1 MLSLYNAK
9 ISNFLL
15 FCSHAVCVKH
25 MQPYVYMIPSLSQ
38 CVHYLFIVSVKNNIR
53 INNQVCRNCL
63 DDTDAHFTRTTKLC
77 IGYKTKSQWKAPYSQ
92 QAIVCI
98 SGNCFSCFFQIQC
111 QMDSFRLVRYEM
123 STGKSSCGVENILLQ
138 QRHNAAPGMI
148 LVSKPTAALA
158 KGCILCTLHVS
169 RDPTGWQQCSTKARE
184 AIAVGGWAEED
195 YSKMLSSPTNPV
207 IYYKGTVG
215 WQAVRDGT
223 S

>member
-98 SGNCFSCFFQIQC
+98 SGNCFSCFF
-111 QMDSFRLVRYEM
+111 
-123 STGKSSCGVENILLQ
+123 KSSARWTHFAWWDMRCQQGKAAVESRTSCCSNGTMLLLGWSWSVNPLQ
-138 QRHNAAPGMI
+138 LWPKAASSAHCMFPGIPLGGSNARLKHG
-148 LVSKPTAALA
+148 
-158 KGCILCTLHVS
+158 
-169 RDPTGWQQCSTKARE
+169 RR
-184 AIAVGGWAEED
+184 
-195 YSKMLSSPTNPV
+195 
-207 IYYKGTVG
+207 
-215 WQAVRDGT
+215 
-223 S
+223 